1 MNRPYHVHLVDA
13 DTPSRDALRGYLEAN
28 GLTVTTLASA
38 EELLRRMHRLRPDL
52 IVLDM
57 LVPGMG
63 GLRACQQLRAVGDR
77 VPVIFVTARGEEVDR
92 VLGIEVGADDL
103 LVKPVSPR
111 ELLARIHAV
120 LRRTVTPPG
129 LPIFALPP
137 VALGRQ
143 VFDPASRCLREGGR
157 QTMLSTVEF
166 AVLAELVGNPG
177 VALSRER
184 LLAASHSREASLQLR
199 AIDVVVMRL
208 RKRIEPDP
216 AEPRYLQTIR
226 GHGYMFVP
234 ERSDGAPDRGVPRSP
249 PEGVGRPQGP
259 QSGPLRGPR
268 GGPAL
273 VG

>member
-1 MNRPYHVHLVDA
+1 VNIRAMNRPYHVHLVDA
-13 DTPSRDALRGYLEAN
+13 DTPSRDALRSYLEAN
-28 GLTVTTLASA
+28 GLTVTALASA

-77 VPVIFVTARGEEVDR
+77 VPVIFVTSRGEEVDR

-129 LPIFALPP
+129 QPIFALPP

-143 VFDPASRCLREGGR
+143 VFDPASRCLREGSR
-157 QTMLSTVEF
+157 LTMLSTVEF
-166 AVLAELVGNPG
+166 AVLAELVSNPG

-184 LLAASHSREASLQLR
+184 LLAASHSREESLQLR

-234 ERSDGAPDRGVPRSP
+234 ERNDGAPDRSAPRSGAVSLP
-249 PEGVGRPQGP
+249 I
-259 QSGPLRGPR
+259 
-268 GGPAL
+268 AA
-273 VG
+273 